1 MIHRSCIILAFI
13 MLFIR
18 PAGAD
23 TGQLRDVVEGDGLRV
38 LVFSSP
44 APLRAGEVEFA
55 VVATDSENGAPLESF
70 ELVLRVRRTS
80 WDPGTPSWVIG
91 GEPDP
96 GNAFAHKAVFDIPEA
111 GEWLFLV
118 EVSSQGRMLEVPVE
132 VAVGLPRPEWWQ
144 LLPLILLALP
154 LGLLVVIRDHLGLR
168 RRLGAGA
175 VQGSAG

>member
-96 GNAFAHKAVFDIPEA
+96 GNAFAHKAVLDIPEA
-111 GEWLFLV
+111 GAWSFLV
-118 EVSSQGRMLEVPVE
+118 EVSSQGRKLEVPVE
-132 VAVGLPRPEWWQ
+132 VEVGLPRPEWWQ

-168 RRLGAGA
+168 KRLAASA
-175 VQGSAG
+175 VQGVTG